1 MCVTAIVDGRVRS
14 TAGRCSA
21 ATEDVIGASLL
32 SSRSIHLLLLAALTL
47 STSAAVGVA
56 RAASTATTAPAAATA
71 PATSQ
76 PVRAVSVDGT
86 LVQPMS
92 RCTWGDLLQVAVRGG
107 KLEVESHPLDA
118 IAGYLRNRKQIDVE
132 ITDAADRYWRLQ
144 GVAPQQ
150 PIGPVG
156 GGAAVIL
163 PGGARIR
170 IGGAQARPPAP
181 APALPAAAPPG
192 AQADDV
198 DFTANVL
205 GRGRATD
212 TPQVARLMLM
222 HGTFQLRGR
231 WMRDGKIYQIDFRSY
246 ADRTNVTLQVRELLR
261 GRRAVVLSME
271 AGDLQQLRRDRHE
284 EVRKYLE
291 PMLIEICGGG
301 GPRNPLRPQAGDV
314 YRVFESIPADSAALE
329 RVKRIVDSFD
339 ALEPVAREAASQQL
353 NQLGR
358 AEVLAAARL
367 DRTELSAEQSLRLDA
382 FIARHS
388 AVSDITAARRDPM
401 FLIDCLEDDD
411 RAVRAA
417 ALLQLRQVSGQAI
430 EFDLDAPPAA
440 RADAAAA
447 LVMQLLPATRAAT
460 QASDAVKQ

>member
-1 MCVTAIVDGRVRS
+1 VCVTAIVDGRVRS

-92 RCTWGDLLQVAVRGG
+92 RCTWGDLLHVAVRGG
-107 KLEVESHPLDA
+107 KLEVESHPPDA

-205 GRGRATD
+205 GRGRTTD

-301 GPRNPLRPQAGDV
+301 ARNPLRPQAGDV

-339 ALEPVAREAASQQL
+339 ALEPVAREAASRQL

-382 FIARHS
+382 FVARHS
-388 AVSDITAARRDPM
+388 AVTDIAAARRDAL

-417 ALLQLRQVSGQAI
+417 ALLQLRQTTGQPI
-430 EFDLDAPPAA
+430 EFDLDAPADQ
-440 RADAAAA
+440 RAGAAAA
-447 LVMQLLPATRAAT
+447 LVTPFLPARAA
-460 QASDAVKQ
+460 QPSSDSPK

>member
-1 MCVTAIVDGRVRS
+1 M
-14 TAGRCSA
+14 
-21 ATEDVIGASLL
+21 
-32 SSRSIHLLLLAALTL
+32 SSRRIHLLLLLAAWTL
-47 STSAAVGVA
+47 PTPVTLGVA
-56 RAASTATTAPAAATA
+56 SGATTPTTPTTPITTAPASL
-71 PATSQ
+71 PSR
-76 PVRAVSVDGT
+76 PVSVDGT

-92 RCTWGDLLQVAVRGG
+92 RCTWNDLLHVAVRGG
-107 KLEVESHPLDA
+107 KLEIESRPPPA
-118 IAGYLRNRKQIDVE
+118 VAGYLRNRKQIDVE
-132 ITDAADRYWRLQ
+132 ITDASDHYWRLQ

-156 GGAAVIL
+156 GGNAIIL

-170 IGGAQARPPAP
+170 IGGGPVPRPAAPPAP
-181 APALPAAAPPG
+181 APAAAAPPG
-192 AQADDV
+192 AAVDDI

-205 GRGRATD
+205 GRGRATSE
-212 TPQVARLMLM
+212 PQVARLMLM

-231 WMRDGKIYQIDFRSY
+231 WVRDAKVYQIDFRSY
-246 ADRTNVTLQVRELLR
+246 TDRTNVTLQVRELLR

-271 AGDLQQLRRDRHE
+271 AGDLSQLRRERHE
-284 EVRKYLE
+284 EVRTYLE
-291 PMLIEICGGG
+291 PMLIEICGGA
-301 GPRNPLRPQAGDV
+301 RNPLRPQAGDV
-314 YRVFESIPADSAALE
+314 YRAFESIPADSAALE

-339 ALEPVAREAASQQL
+339 ALEPAVREAASVQL

-388 AVSDITAARRDPM
+388 AVTDIAAARRDPL

-417 ALLQLRQVSGQAI
+417 ALLQLRQTTGQPI
-430 EFDLDAPPAA
+430 EFDLDAPADQRAA
-440 RADAAAA
+440 AAAA
-447 LVMQLLPATRAAT
+447 LVTQFPPPRPATGTVEAG
-460 QASDAVKQ
+460 KQ

>member
-1 MCVTAIVDGRVRS
+1 V
-14 TAGRCSA
+14 
-21 ATEDVIGASLL
+21 
-32 SSRSIHLLLLAALTL
+32 SSRRTHHLLPAIALTL
-47 STSAAVGVA
+47 AISSAVDVA
-56 RAASTATTAPAAATA
+56 RAASTATTAPVATN
-71 PATSQ
+71 ATTQ
-76 PVRAVSVDGT
+76 PVRPISVDGT
-86 LVQPMS
+86 LVQPVS
-92 RCTWGDLLQVAVRGG
+92 RCTWGDLLHVAVRGG
-107 KLEVESHPLDA
+107 KLEVESHPPDA
-118 IAGYLRNRKQIDVE
+118 VAGYLRNRKQVDVE

-156 GGAAVIL
+156 GGAVVL

-170 IGGAQARPPAP
+170 IGGAAARPPAP
-181 APALPAAAPPG
+181 APAAAAAAPPG
-192 AQADDV
+192 ARADDI

-212 TPQVARLMLM
+212 NPQVARLILM
-222 HGTFQLRGR
+222 HGTFQVRGR

-271 AGDLQQLRRDRHE
+271 AGDLAQLRRDRHG
-284 EVRKYLE
+284 EVRTYLE
-291 PMLIEICGGG
+291 PMLIEICGGA
-301 GPRNPLRPQAGDV
+301 RNPLRPQAGDV
-314 YRVFESIPADSAALE
+314 YRAFELIPADSAALE

-339 ALEPVAREAASQQL
+339 ALEPAAREAASQQL

-382 FIARHS
+382 FVARHS
-388 AVSDITAARRDPM
+388 AVTDIAAGRRDPL

-417 ALLQLRQVSGQAI
+417 ALLQLRQAAGHAI
-430 EFDLDAPPAA
+430 EFDLDATPEQ

-447 LVMQLLPATRAAT
+447 LVAQFVPARPATRTGEAG
-460 QASDAVKQ
+460 KQ

>member
-1 MCVTAIVDGRVRS
+1 LS
-14 TAGRCSA
+14 
-21 ATEDVIGASLL
+21 

-56 RAASTATTAPAAATA
+56 RAASTSTTAPAAATA

-92 RCTWGDLLQVAVRGG
+92 RCTWGDLLHVAVRGG
-107 KLEVESHPLDA
+107 KLEFESHPPDA

-132 ITDAADRYWRLQ
+132 ITDASDRYWRLQ

-150 PIGPVG
+150 PVGPVG

-181 APALPAAAPPG
+181 APPAAAAPPG

-231 WMRDGKIYQIDFRSY
+231 WIRRDGKTYQIDFRSY

-271 AGDLQQLRRDRHE
+271 AGDLQQLRRERHE

-291 PMLIEICGGG
+291 PMLIEICGGA
-301 GPRNPLRPQAGDV
+301 RNPLRPQAGDV
-314 YRVFESIPADSAALE
+314 YRMFESIPADSAALE

-382 FIARHS
+382 FVARHS
-388 AVSDITAARRDPM
+388 AVSDIAAARRDPL

-417 ALLQLRQVSGQAI
+417 ALLQLRQTTGQPI
-430 EFDLDAPPAA
+430 EFDLDAPAEQ
-440 RADAAAA
+440 RAIAAAA
-447 LVMQLLPATRAAT
+447 LVTQFLPARPVQGPAGPP
-460 QASDAVKQ
+460 K